1 MLRPTKQTGKN
12 KKEAAFKSS
21 GKKSNERKKISAP
34 TKRLDW
40 GQSHQSTTLRS
51 RPLKLTINQLIKKQT

>member
-1 MLRPTKQTGKN
+1 MLNEDVEDQTNKQTSKN

-21 GKKSNERKKISAP
+21 GKKSNERKKINAP

-40 GQSHQSTTLRS
+40 GQSHQSTTLW
-51 RPLKLTINQLIKKQT
+51 TEAIEAIN